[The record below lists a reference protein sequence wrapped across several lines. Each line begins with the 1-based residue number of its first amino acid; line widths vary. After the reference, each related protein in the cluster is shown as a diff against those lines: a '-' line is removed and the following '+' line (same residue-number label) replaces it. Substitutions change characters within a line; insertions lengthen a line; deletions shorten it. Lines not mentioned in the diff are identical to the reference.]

1 MSARP
6 ARIAIDYTAAVRQ
19 GGGIGRYTRGLVH
32 ALAAEPTSGDRYV
45 LWVAG
50 RGRDPDVMAASHI
63 ELRNLFLD
71 ERYLNI
77 LWHRAGSPFPK
88 IEWLTGPVDLV
99 HSPNFVLPPVAR
111 AQTVVTVHDL
121 SFMRVPTCAQP
132 SLRRYL
138 LRVVPQAVRRAD
150 LVLADSQST
159 RQDVIELMGVAPDR
173 VDVVPA
179 GVEPRFRPINDPE
192 ILQQT
197 RQRYHLGS
205 GPLILSLGTLEPRKN
220 FSGLMKAFA
229 VLRERE
235 KIPHRLVIA
244 GGKGWLY
251 EGIFETAQ
259 RLNLGDAVH
268 FAGFVAD
275 EDLPALYNTADLF
288 AFPTRY
294 EGFGLP
300 VLEAMACGIPS
311 VTANN
316 SCMPELVGDAAL
328 LVDSAD
334 TDGIAAAMAQA
345 LLDPLVR
352 QRLQLAGF
360 ARARR
365 FGWREAAR
373 KLRASYAKVLGR

>member
-1 MSARP
+1 VKP

-32 ALAAEPTSGDRYV
+32 ALAAEPADGDRYV

-50 RGRDPDVMAASHI
+50 HGRDPDVAAAPHM
-63 ELRNLFLD
+63 ELLNLRLD

-77 LWHRAGSPFPK
+77 LWHRASSPFPK

-111 AQTVVTVHDL
+111 ARTVVTVHDL

-138 LRVVPQAVRRAD
+138 LRVAPQAVRRAD

-179 GVEPRFRPINDPE
+179 GVEPRFRPINDPD

-197 RQRYHLGS
+197 RQRYNLGV

-220 FSGLMKAFA
+220 FSGLMEAFA

-235 KIPHRLVIA
+235 RIPHRLVIA

-328 LVDSAD
+328 LVDAAD
-334 TDGIAAAMAQA
+334 TDGIAVAMAQA
-345 LLDPLVR
+345 LLDPAVR

-360 ARARR
+360 ARAHR